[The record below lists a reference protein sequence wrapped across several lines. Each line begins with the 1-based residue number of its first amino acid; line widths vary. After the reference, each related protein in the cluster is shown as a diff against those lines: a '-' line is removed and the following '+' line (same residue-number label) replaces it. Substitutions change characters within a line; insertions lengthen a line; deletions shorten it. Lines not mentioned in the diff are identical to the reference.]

1 MNWGHKI
8 TIVFVLFAAGMLTLV
23 IKSMR
28 TRIDMA
34 SDNYY
39 AAELKHQQTMDAES
53 NTRRLTAPV
62 LISQQGEVLE
72 LVFPQE
78 MRSQQLNGEVHFYRP
93 SDARRDFKLPL
104 TPDGE
109 GRIFVARNRFS
120 KGKYSIRLQWE
131 AAGKPY
137 FQETQ
142 YYIQ

>member
-8 TIVFVLFAAGMLTLV
+8 TIVFILFAAGMLTLV

-39 AAELKHQQTMDAES
+39 AAELKHQQTMDAEA
-53 NTRRLTAPV
+53 NAKRLTTPV

-72 LVFPQE
+72 IVFPQE
-78 MRSQQLNGEVHFYRP
+78 LRREQLSGEIHFYRP
-93 SDARRDFKLPL
+93 SDARKDFKLPL
-104 TPDGE
+104 TPDGD

-120 KGKYSIRLQWE
+120 KGSYSIRLQWE